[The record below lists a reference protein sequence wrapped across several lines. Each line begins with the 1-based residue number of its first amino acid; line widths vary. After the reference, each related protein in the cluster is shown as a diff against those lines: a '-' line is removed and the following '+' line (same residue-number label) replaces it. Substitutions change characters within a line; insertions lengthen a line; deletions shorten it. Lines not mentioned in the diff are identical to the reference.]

1 MANQILSVGLRILNF
16 GRKAHIFVG
25 KRSYISPRKLALNFS
40 RKSLAIR
47 VTMIKA
53 KLCDAKKYASIH
65 RDFAMC
71 FETLAEI
78 LKNFKEG
85 EIKRGDVRFLCQ
97 KYATKDAAEKKLEVH
112 RKFID
117 IQFLVSGK
125 EKVFFGDISD
135 FAVKVPYN
143 AEKDAEFLDG
153 NLQDFT
159 LLRPGE
165 FAVFFPEDAHKP
177 GCKAGESA
185 GEVEKVVV
193 KVPVI

>member
-1 MANQILSVGLRILNF
+1 
-16 GRKAHIFVG
+16 
-25 KRSYISPRKLALNFS
+25 
-40 RKSLAIR
+40 
-47 VTMIKA
+47 MIKA
-53 KLCDAKKYASIH
+53 KLGDAKKYASIH

-125 EKVFFGDISD
+125 EKVFFGDIGD
-135 FAVKVPYN
+135 FSVKVPYN

-153 NLQDFT
+153 DLRDFT
-159 LLRPGE
+159 LLRAGE

-177 GCKAGESA
+177 GCKADDSA
-185 GEVEKVVV
+185 VEVEKVVV